1 MYIYIELYIYTYPV
15 TVIITGIDGHNLRY
29 NHRTSPR
36 RWCPSFPA
44 PKWSRW
50 WPTLVKHRRRRMKGY
65 RKVGEKWWQNARNPK
80 FHLALAAQMHKW
92 WLYHGF
98 AQKNG
103 DLLPFR
109 HAFTKKANHFT
120 IFSGVFPPKTM
131 VPRAGP
137 GNNHCG
143 SSGRPHWSP
152 TPVWSQVTSKRY
164 AMPGVLAGP
173 PYLEYGD
180 LMEIQLKTIGI

>member
-1 MYIYIELYIYTYPV
+1 MYIYIELYIYIYTYPV

-120 IFSGVFPPKTM
+120 IFSGFFPPKRWYPGPAPETTTAAVLGVRTDPPRLFGRRSLPSGTPCLGSWQVPHIWNM
-131 VPRAGP
+131 V
-137 GNNHCG
+137 
-143 SSGRPHWSP
+143 
-152 TPVWSQVTSKRY
+152 
-164 AMPGVLAGP
+164 
-173 PYLEYGD
+173 
-180 LMEIQLKTIGI
+180 I

>member
-1 MYIYIELYIYTYPV
+1 MGITYG
-15 TVIITGIDGHNLRY
+15 ITMY

-50 WPTLVKHRRRRMKGY
+50 WPTLVKHRRRRKGY

-80 FHLALAAQMHKW
+80 FHLALAAQMRTW
-92 WLYHGF
+92 WLYHGL

-109 HAFTKKANHFT
+109 HAFTKKTVKFT
-120 IFSGVFPPKTM
+120 IFTGIFPPKRWHFWASALIPHACL
-131 VPRAGP
+131 VAGHFQAVRHAWGLGRSP
-137 GNNHCG
+137 IFGIWWFNGDSTKNN
-143 SSGRPHWSP
+143 W
-152 TPVWSQVTSKRY
+152 
-164 AMPGVLAGP
+164 
-173 PYLEYGD
+173 D
-180 LMEIQLKTIGI
+180 INNQL

>member
-1 MYIYIELYIYTYPV
+1 MGITYG
-15 TVIITGIDGHNLRY
+15 ITMY

-50 WPTLVKHRRRRMKGY
+50 WPTLVKHRRRRKGY
-65 RKVGEKWWQNARNPK
+65 RKVGEKWGQNARNPK
-80 FHLALAAQMHKW
+80 FHLALAAQMRTW
-92 WLYHGF
+92 WLYHGL

-109 HAFTKKANHFT
+109 HAFTKKTDKFT
-120 IFSGVFPPKTM
+120 IFTGIFPQNDGT
-131 VPRAGP
+131 
-137 GNNHCG
+137 
-143 SSGRPHWSP
+143 SGRPHWSP

-164 AMPGVLAGP
+164 AMHGVLAGL